1 MSTDLDPAAAPIR
14 ALGLELIRE
23 FARTQHS
30 VDWVVGAYFKQTT
43 PDLQFWLDHRGVLKR
58 IDDGFRP
65 RLLQAVATAWKVD
78 TDLSKYEDVFRK
90 CKEMRNLLS
99 HSAQMVELDADRLE
113 VTRRVHGSGLT
124 PTPPPK
130 VVSREGLTKR
140 LHECG
145 WLVAHAHY
153 VATGLAER
161 TLRGDRPI
169 EILRPSA
176 DPADWDGLEFRF
188 AEGETD
194 SSGRPEDPLQLP

>member
-1 MSTDLDPAAAPIR
+1 MTTDLDTATAPIR
-14 ALGLELIRE
+14 SLGLELIRE

-30 VDWVVGAYFKQTT
+30 VDWVVGAYFKRTT
-43 PDLQFWLDHRGVLKR
+43 PDLEFWLDHRGVLKR

-65 RLLQAVATAWKVD
+65 RLLAGVAAAWQVD
-78 TDLSKYEDVFRK
+78 TDLSNYAHVFRK
-90 CKEMRNLLS
+90 CKEMRDRLA
-99 HSAQMVELDADRLE
+99 HSAQMVELDVDRLE
-113 VTRRVHGSGLT
+113 VTPTVHGSGLT

-153 VATGLAER
+153 VQANGRGTR

-188 AEGETD
+188 VEGDADRDTQ
-194 SSGRPEDPLQLP
+194 GP